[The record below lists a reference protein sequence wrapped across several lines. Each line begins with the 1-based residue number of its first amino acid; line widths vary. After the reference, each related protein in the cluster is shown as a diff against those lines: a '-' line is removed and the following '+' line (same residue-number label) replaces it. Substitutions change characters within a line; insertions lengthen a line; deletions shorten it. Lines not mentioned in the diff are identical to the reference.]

1 MPPRRPSAL
10 ATVPAPQLD
19 LLSYR
24 PPPRVPPPPPASEWP
39 DLWKTR
45 KEKVF
50 GPVKVRDKIVE
61 KEHWIRRRI
70 EVMSGAEFREKALS
84 LGRLGASVPFQLPEV
99 NAYGAP
105 FHWPRV
111 ADETILRFLVSVGAL
126 IVVSDSG
133 GKDSQAMAI
142 LLRRIV
148 PPAQLV
154 HIHADLPGLEWP
166 GTKEKAEDH
175 ARRSMA
181 PFIVV
186 KADRGLLDWVRG
198 TYDRRPEV
206 PSWPDAMNRYCTKS
220 QKVAPI
226 EHAITRYAKERG
238 FSIIVD
244 AAGLRAEE
252 SANRKEQPIWR
263 LHEQKSKLARRVRNK
278 PVGDTLLW
286 LKYLPIHALTVRDVW
301 YTIEAAGEWPH
312 MAYLAGNE
320 RLSCVF
326 CVLGTTDDLKRGA
339 RYNPELLEK
348 YDDVEKYVGWTFKK
362 GKRLVDIVGITPDE
376 AKKTRLRLPV
386 ATGRFEVS
394 MLSGQNPET
403 PPSEDCN
410 DEWVRDEGDTLDD
423 EGDGDGEP
431 AKENR
436 LPEGVCRKH
445 MHALARVTPPARY
458 HGRRNRR

>member
-1 MPPRRPSAL
+1 MPPRRPASL

-24 PPPRVPPPPPASEWP
+24 PPPRILAPPPASEWP
-39 DLWKTR
+39 ELWKTR

-50 GPVKVRDKIVE
+50 GPVTSRGKTVE

-70 EVMSGAEFREKALS
+70 TVMSGAEFRDKVLAL
-84 LGRLGASVPFQLPEV
+84 GTLGASVPVQLPDV

-105 FHWPRV
+105 FRWPKV
-111 ADETILRFLVSVGAL
+111 EDEWLLRFLVSVGAL
-126 IVVSDSG
+126 VVVSDSG

-166 GTKEKAEDH
+166 GTKEKAQDH
-175 ARRSMA
+175 ARRSGA

-186 KADRGLLDWVRG
+186 QAERGLLDWVRG
-198 TYDRRPEV
+198 TYERRPEV

-238 FSIIVD
+238 FRIIVD

-252 SANRKEQPIWR
+252 STNRKEQPIWR
-263 LHEQKSKLARRVRNK
+263 LHEQKSKLARLVRK
-278 PVGDTLLW
+278 QPVPDTLLW
-286 LKYLPIHALTVRDVW
+286 LKYLPIHGLTVRDVW

-326 CVLGTTDDLKRGA
+326 CVLGTKADLTRGA
-339 RYNPELLEK
+339 LYNPELLET
-348 YDDVEKYVGWTFKK
+348 YDETEKHVGWTFRK
-362 GKRLVDIVGITPDE
+362 GQPLTQIVGMTPAE
-376 AKKTRLRLPV
+376 AKAKRRHLPV

-394 MLSGQNPET
+394 MVSGQNPET

-423 EGDGDGEP
+423 DDDDAP
-431 AKENR
+431 KENR
-436 LPEGVCRKH
+436 LPEGVCH
-445 MHALARVTPPARY
+445 MHLAQIARAGRAVSPAR
-458 HGRRNRR
+458 RRARR